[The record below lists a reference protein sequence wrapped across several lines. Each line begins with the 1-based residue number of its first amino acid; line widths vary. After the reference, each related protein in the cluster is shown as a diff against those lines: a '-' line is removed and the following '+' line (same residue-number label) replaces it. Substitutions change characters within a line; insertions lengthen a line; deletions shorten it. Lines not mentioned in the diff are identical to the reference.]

1 MERKR
6 FLISFR
12 KYMILLS
19 YILCHLLTVQSKQSP
34 DCFDELQVP
43 SDQLV
48 VVHLFEWKWDDIA
61 SECENYLQHTGIGA
75 VQVSPPN
82 EHVVFEV
89 NGDRPWWLRYQ
100 PVSYKLESR
109 SGTEQQFIDMVK
121 RCHKVGIKII
131 VDAVINHMTG
141 ANMHGQ
147 GSGGS
152 HYNST
157 PFKEFY
163 SAVPYSAEDFNDN
176 ICNRNIGNYNDPWE
190 VRNCRLVGLLDLKLS
205 RPEVQE
211 KVATYL
217 NHLIDL
223 GVAGF
228 RIDASKH
235 MYPGDIL
242 QILNRLK
249 KLNTE
254 FFPPNKCPFI
264 VHEVID
270 QGPEA
275 IKGSEYTSLGRITNF
290 RYGLDLSAGGPPSTG
305 SPYFVTRSPTFDSN
319 GHCERT
325 SGWVCEH
332 RWSTIRRM
340 TLFRSEVAEQPVNNM
355 VTEDNRIA
363 FSRGRRGFFALNN
376 DGKYSWV
383 RTVQTGLRPGVYC
396 DMITGEVA
404 GPGCTGKSVIV
415 NKDGTVNL
423 FLRSGRV
430 MAISTAS
437 MISLPRA
444 FKHTIVFIRKETSY
458 GQHVFLRGGIMKH
471 IAPVCKSL
479 DTAASAIP
487 IVHVGEATME
497 DKEFKQWSKNDI
509 YLNWHG
515 SEPMQGRK

>member
-290 RYGLDLSAGGPPSTG
+290 RYGLDLSAGVNHFKNFMYYGNFGEGWAYWASHDVLVFVDNHDNQRG
-305 SPYFVTRSPTFDSN
+305 SGGGGSVLTYKN
-319 GHCERT
+319 GDR
-325 SGWVCEH
+325 
-332 RWSTIRRM
+332 
-340 TLFRSEVAEQPVNNM
+340 
-355 VTEDNRIA
+355 
-363 FSRGRRGFFALNN
+363 
-376 DGKYSWV
+376 Y
-383 RTVQTGLRPGVYC
+383 
-396 DMITGEVA
+396 
-404 GPGCTGKSVIV
+404 
-415 NKDGTVNL
+415 
-423 FLRSGRV
+423 V
-430 MAISTAS
+430 MAVAFMLAWPYGI
-437 MISLPRA
+437 PR
-444 FKHTIVFIRKETSY
+444 IMSSY
-458 GQHVFLRGGIMKH
+458 YFNNH
-471 IAPVCKSL
+471 
-479 DTAASAIP
+479 D
-487 IVHVGEATME
+487 EAKT
-497 DKEFKQWSKNDI
+497 QN
-509 YLNWHG
+509 
-515 SEPMQGRK
+515 